1 MYFSIEVDE
10 ISAAHEYIEQDEISG
25 DWRWPTGICITDL
38 I

>member
-25 DWRWPTGICITDL
+25 D
-38 I
+38 